1 MINLKAFFSSF
12 ESKPGTVSKKYISKY
27 LPKNPVI
34 IEAGAHI
41 GLDTYEMAKMWPGAK
56 IFAFEPIPELFQ
68 KLVKTTS
75 SFPNV
80 KCFQMAL
87 GDETGFCNINLS
99 SGASDGSSSLL
110 EPKEHIVHHPE
121 VFFQNQLEVEVITL
135 HDWMMKNEVE
145 KIDFFG
151 WICKDLN

>member
-1 MINLKAFFSSF
+1 MINFKALFSTF
-12 ESKPGTVSKKYISKY
+12 GPKPGTVSKNYISKY
-27 LPKNPVI
+27 LPNNPVI

-41 GLDTYEMAKMWPGAK
+41 GLDTCEMAKMWPGAK

-68 KLVKTTS
+68 KLVKATS

-87 GDETGFCNINLS
+87 GDETGFCNINQS

-110 EPKEHIVHHPE
+110 EPKEHLAHHPE
-121 VFFQNQLEVEVITL
+121 VLFQNQLEVEV
-135 HDWMMKNEVE
+135 
-145 KIDFFG
+145 
-151 WICKDLN
+151 